1 MIELYG
7 KNSYK
12 YIASDNCKVYTVT
25 RYNRYKYSGCD
36 RVIEGPGYKTK
47 HIVYHRCDFVSLN
60 PVDGVQ

>member
-47 HIVYHRCDFVSLN
+47 
-60 PVDGVQ
+60 